1 MSKYL
6 NIMQIRLAVGDY
18 RIIILVLK
26 LVMTTVFFR
35 NLNLNLASWG

>member
-35 NLNLNLASWG
+35 NLNSNLASWG